1 MIDLFKNWISILLC
15 LGIFI
20 TIIKLVIP
28 KNNLRK
34 YIYSLIGI
42 VTIIALI
49 SPVIDIFKNGEMQ
62 DSLKSVL
69 SNIDNIENLDTD
81 VNTNKYSNIKD
92 EAVRN
97 SFIQSI
103 KVDVKSKIEAKNI
116 DVKNVNVF
124 VSDNYDIEKIEINIE
139 KIDTSKA
146 DISSV
151 TKIVQ
156 YINEEYD
163 IGYSKIEVIEEGD

>member
-1 MIDLFKNWISILLC
+1 MIDLFRNWISVLLC
-15 LGIFI
+15 LGIFV
-20 TIIKLVIP
+20 TIIRLVIP

-42 VTIIALI
+42 ITIIALV
-49 SPVIDIFKNGEMQ
+49 SPLIDIFKNNDMQ
-62 DSLKSVL
+62 DSIKSVL
-69 SNIDNIENLDTD
+69 SNLDEQENVNVDTE
-81 VNTNKYSNIKD
+81 KYSNVKE
-92 EAVRN
+92 EAVKK

-103 KVDVKSKIEAKNI
+103 KNDVKSKLEEKSIVVKSV
-116 DVKNVNVF
+116 DVF
-124 VSDNYDIEKIEINIE
+124 ISDNYDIEKIEINIE

-146 DISSV
+146 SISSV
-151 TKIVQ
+151 TQIVK

>member
-1 MIDLFKNWISILLC
+1 MIDLFRNWISVLLC
-15 LGIFI
+15 LGIFVA
-20 TIIKLVIP
+20 IIRLVIP

-42 VTIIALI
+42 ITIIALV
-49 SPVIDIFKNGEMQ
+49 SPLIDIFKNNDMQ
-62 DSLKSVL
+62 DSIKSVL
-69 SNIDNIENLDTD
+69 SNLDEQENVNVDTE
-81 VNTNKYSNIKD
+81 KYSNVKE
-92 EAVRN
+92 EAVKK

-103 KVDVKSKIEAKNI
+103 KNDVKSKLEGKSIVVKSV
-116 DVKNVNVF
+116 DVF
-124 VSDNYDIEKIEINIE
+124 ISDNYDIEKIEINIE

-146 DISSV
+146 SISSV
-151 TKIVQ
+151 TQIVK

>member
-1 MIDLFKNWISILLC
+1 MIDLFRNWISVLLC
-15 LGIFI
+15 LGIFV
-20 TIIKLVIP
+20 TIIRLVIP

-42 VTIIALI
+42 ITIIALV
-49 SPVIDIFKNGEMQ
+49 SPLIDIFKNNDMQ
-62 DSLKSVL
+62 ESIKSVL
-69 SNIDNIENLDTD
+69 SNLDEQENVNVDTE
-81 VNTNKYSNIKD
+81 KYSNVKE
-92 EAVRN
+92 EAVKK

-103 KVDVKSKIEAKNI
+103 KNDVKSKLEGKSIVVKSV
-116 DVKNVNVF
+116 DVF
-124 VSDNYDIEKIEINIE
+124 ISDNYDIEKIEINIE

-146 DISSV
+146 SISSV
-151 TKIVQ
+151 TQIVK

>member
-1 MIDLFKNWISILLC
+1 MIDLFRNWISVLLC
-15 LGIFI
+15 LRIFV
-20 TIIKLVIP
+20 TIIRFVIQ

-42 VTIIALI
+42 ITIIALV
-49 SPVIDIFKNGEMQ
+49 SPLIDIFKNNDMQ
-62 DSLKSVL
+62 DSIKSVL
-69 SNIDNIENLDTD
+69 SNLDEQENVNVDTE
-81 VNTNKYSNIKD
+81 KYSNVKE
-92 EAVRN
+92 EAVKK

-103 KVDVKSKIEAKNI
+103 KNDVKSKLEGKSIVVKSV
-116 DVKNVNVF
+116 DVF
-124 VSDNYDIEKIEINIE
+124 ISDNYDIEKIEINIE

-146 DISSV
+146 SISSV
-151 TKIVQ
+151 TQIVK

>member
-1 MIDLFKNWISILLC
+1 MIDLFRNWISVLLC
-15 LGIFI
+15 LGIFV
-20 TIIKLVIP
+20 TIIRLVIP

-42 VTIIALI
+42 ITIISLV
-49 SPVIDIFKNGEMQ
+49 SPLIDIFKNNDMQ
-62 DSLKSVL
+62 DSIKSVL
-69 SNIDNIENLDTD
+69 SNLDEQENVNVDTE
-81 VNTNKYSNIKD
+81 KYSNVKE
-92 EAVRN
+92 EALKK

-103 KVDVKSKIEAKNI
+103 KNDVKSKLEDKSIGVKSV
-116 DVKNVNVF
+116 DVF
-124 VSDNYDIEKIEINIE
+124 ISDNYDIEKIEINIE

-146 DISSV
+146 SISSV
-151 TKIVQ
+151 TQIVK

>member
-1 MIDLFKNWISILLC
+1 MIDLFKNWISVLLC
-15 LGIFI
+15 LGIFV
-20 TIIKLVIP
+20 TIIRLVIP

-42 VTIIALI
+42 ITIISLV
-49 SPVIDIFKNGEMQ
+49 SPLIDIFKNNDMQ
-62 DSLKSVL
+62 DSIKSVI
-69 SNIDNIENLDTD
+69 SNLDEQENINVDTE
-81 VNTNKYSNIKD
+81 KYSNVKE
-92 EAVRN
+92 EAVKK

-103 KVDVKSKIEAKNI
+103 KNDVKSKLEDKSIGVKSV
-116 DVKNVNVF
+116 DVF
-124 VSDNYDIEKIEINIE
+124 ISDNYDIEKIEINIE

-146 DISSV
+146 SISSV
-151 TKIVQ
+151 TQIVK

>member
-1 MIDLFKNWISILLC
+1 MIDLFKNWISVLLC
-15 LGIFI
+15 LGIFV
-20 TIIKLVIP
+20 TIIRLVIP

-42 VTIIALI
+42 ITIISLV
-49 SPVIDIFKNGEMQ
+49 SPLIDIFKNNDMQ
-62 DSLKSVL
+62 DSIKSVL
-69 SNIDNIENLDTD
+69 SNLDEQENINVDTE
-81 VNTNKYSNIKD
+81 KYSNVKE
-92 EAVRN
+92 EAVKK

-103 KVDVKSKIEAKNI
+103 KNDVKSKLEDKSIGVKSV
-116 DVKNVNVF
+116 DVF
-124 VSDNYDIEKIEINIE
+124 ISDNYDIEKIEINIE

-146 DISSV
+146 SISSV
-151 TKIVQ
+151 TQIVK

>member
-1 MIDLFKNWISILLC
+1 MIDLFRNWISVLLC
-15 LGIFI
+15 LGIFVTI
-20 TIIKLVIP
+20 TRLVIP

-42 VTIIALI
+42 ITIIALV
-49 SPVIDIFKNGEMQ
+49 SPLIDIFKNNDMQ
-62 DSLKSVL
+62 DSIKSVL
-69 SNIDNIENLDTD
+69 SNLDEQENVNVDTE
-81 VNTNKYSNIKD
+81 KYSNVKE
-92 EAVRN
+92 EAVKK

-103 KVDVKSKIEAKNI
+103 KNDVKSKLEGKSIVVKSV
-116 DVKNVNVF
+116 DVF
-124 VSDNYDIEKIEINIE
+124 ISDNYDIEKIEINIE

-146 DISSV
+146 SISSV
-151 TKIVQ
+151 TQIVK

>member
-1 MIDLFKNWISILLC
+1 MIDLFRNWISVLLC
-15 LGIFI
+15 LGIFV
-20 TIIKLVIP
+20 TIIRLVIP

-42 VTIIALI
+42 ITIIALV
-49 SPVIDIFKNGEMQ
+49 SPLIDIFENNDMQ
-62 DSLKSVL
+62 DSIKSVL
-69 SNIDNIENLDTD
+69 SNLDEQENVNVDTE
-81 VNTNKYSNIKD
+81 KYSNVKE
-92 EAVRN
+92 EAVKK

-103 KVDVKSKIEAKNI
+103 KNDVKSKLEGKSIVVKSV
-116 DVKNVNVF
+116 DVF
-124 VSDNYDIEKIEINIE
+124 ISDNYDIEKIEINIE

-146 DISSV
+146 SISSV
-151 TKIVQ
+151 TQIVK

>member
-1 MIDLFKNWISILLC
+1 MIDLFRNWISVLLC
-15 LGIFI
+15 LGIFL
-20 TIIKLVIP
+20 TIIRLVIP

-42 VTIIALI
+42 ITIIALV
-49 SPVIDIFKNGEMQ
+49 SPLIDIFKNNDMQ
-62 DSLKSVL
+62 DSIKSVL
-69 SNIDNIENLDTD
+69 SNLDEQENVNVDTE
-81 VNTNKYSNIKD
+81 KYSNVKE
-92 EAVRN
+92 EAVKK

-103 KVDVKSKIEAKNI
+103 KNDVKSKLEGKSIVVKSV
-116 DVKNVNVF
+116 DVF
-124 VSDNYDIEKIEINIE
+124 ISDNYDIEKIEINIE

-146 DISSV
+146 SISSV
-151 TKIVQ
+151 TQIVK

>member
-1 MIDLFKNWISILLC
+1 MIDLFRNWISVLLC
-15 LGIFI
+15 LGIFV

-42 VTIIALI
+42 ITIIALV
-49 SPVIDIFKNGEMQ
+49 SPLIDIFKNNDMQ
-62 DSLKSVL
+62 DSIKSVL
-69 SNIDNIENLDTD
+69 SNLDEQENVNVDTE
-81 VNTNKYSNIKD
+81 KYSNVKE
-92 EAVRN
+92 EAVKK

-103 KVDVKSKIEAKNI
+103 KNDVKSKLEGKSIVVKSV
-116 DVKNVNVF
+116 DVF
-124 VSDNYDIEKIEINIE
+124 ISDNYDIEKIEINIE

-146 DISSV
+146 SISSV
-151 TKIVQ
+151 TQIVK

>member
-1 MIDLFKNWISILLC
+1 MIDLFRNWISVLLC
-15 LGIFI
+15 LGIFV
-20 TIIKLVIP
+20 TIIRLVIP

-42 VTIIALI
+42 ITIIALV
-49 SPVIDIFKNGEMQ
+49 SPLIDIFKNNDMQ
-62 DSLKSVL
+62 DSIKSVL
-69 SNIDNIENLDTD
+69 SNLDEQENVNVDTE
-81 VNTNKYSNIKD
+81 KYSNVKE
-92 EAVRN
+92 EALKK

-103 KVDVKSKIEAKNI
+103 KNDVKSKLEGKSIVVKSV
-116 DVKNVNVF
+116 DVF
-124 VSDNYDIEKIEINIE
+124 ISDNYDIEKIEINIE

-146 DISSV
+146 SISSV
-151 TKIVQ
+151 TQIVK

>member
-1 MIDLFKNWISILLC
+1 MIDFFRNWISVLLC
-15 LGIFI
+15 LGIFV
-20 TIIKLVIP
+20 TIIRLVIP

-42 VTIIALI
+42 ITIIALV
-49 SPVIDIFKNGEMQ
+49 SPLIDIFKNNDMQ
-62 DSLKSVL
+62 DSIKSVL
-69 SNIDNIENLDTD
+69 SNLDEQENVNVDTE
-81 VNTNKYSNIKD
+81 KYSNVKE
-92 EAVRN
+92 EAVKK

-103 KVDVKSKIEAKNI
+103 KNDVKSKLEGKSIVVKSV
-116 DVKNVNVF
+116 DVF
-124 VSDNYDIEKIEINIE
+124 ISDNYDIEKIEINIE

-146 DISSV
+146 SISSV
-151 TKIVQ
+151 TQIVK

>member
-1 MIDLFKNWISILLC
+1 MIDLFRKWISVLLC
-15 LGIFI
+15 LGIFV
-20 TIIKLVIP
+20 TIIRLVIP

-42 VTIIALI
+42 ITIIALV
-49 SPVIDIFKNGEMQ
+49 SPLIDIFKNNDMQ
-62 DSLKSVL
+62 DSIKSVL
-69 SNIDNIENLDTD
+69 SNLDEQENVNIDTE
-81 VNTNKYSNIKD
+81 KYSNVKE
-92 EAVRN
+92 EAVKK

-103 KVDVKSKIEAKNI
+103 KNDVKSKLEGKSIVVKSV
-116 DVKNVNVF
+116 DVF
-124 VSDNYDIEKIEINIE
+124 ISDNYDIEKIEINIE

-146 DISSV
+146 SISSV
-151 TKIVQ
+151 TQIVK

>member
-1 MIDLFKNWISILLC
+1 M
-15 LGIFI
+15 
-20 TIIKLVIP
+20 TIIRLVIP

-42 VTIIALI
+42 ITIIALV
-49 SPVIDIFKNGEMQ
+49 SPLIDIFKNNDMQ
-62 DSLKSVL
+62 DSIKSVL
-69 SNIDNIENLDTD
+69 SNLDEQENVNVDTE
-81 VNTNKYSNIKD
+81 KYSNVKE
-92 EAVRN
+92 EAVKK

-103 KVDVKSKIEAKNI
+103 KNDVKSKLEGKSIVVKSV
-116 DVKNVNVF
+116 DVF
-124 VSDNYDIEKIEINIE
+124 ISDNYDIEKIEINIE

-146 DISSV
+146 SISSV
-151 TKIVQ
+151 TQIVK

>member
-1 MIDLFKNWISILLC
+1 MIDLFRNWISVLLC
-15 LGIFI
+15 LGIFV
-20 TIIKLVIP
+20 TIIRLVIP

-42 VTIIALI
+42 ITIIALV
-49 SPVIDIFKNGEMQ
+49 SPLIDIFKNNDMQ
-62 DSLKSVL
+62 DSIKSVL
-69 SNIDNIENLDTD
+69 SNLDEQENVNIDTE
-81 VNTNKYSNIKD
+81 KYSNVKE
-92 EAVRN
+92 EAVKK

-103 KVDVKSKIEAKNI
+103 KNDVKSKLEGKSIVVKSV
-116 DVKNVNVF
+116 DVF
-124 VSDNYDIEKIEINIE
+124 ISDNYDIEKIEINIE

-146 DISSV
+146 SISSV
-151 TKIVQ
+151 TQIVK

>member
-1 MIDLFKNWISILLC
+1 MIDLFRNWISVLLC
-15 LGIFI
+15 LGIFV
-20 TIIKLVIP
+20 TIIRLVIP

-42 VTIIALI
+42 ITIIALV
-49 SPVIDIFKNGEMQ
+49 SPLIDIFKNNDMQ
-62 DSLKSVL
+62 DSIKSVL
-69 SNIDNIENLDTD
+69 SNLDEQENVNVDTE
-81 VNTNKYSNIKD
+81 KYSNVKE
-92 EAVRN
+92 EAVKK

-103 KVDVKSKIEAKNI
+103 KNDVKSKLEGKSIVVKSV
-116 DVKNVNVF
+116 DVF
-124 VSDNYDIEKIEINIE
+124 MSDNYDIEKIEINIE

-146 DISSV
+146 SISSV
-151 TKIVQ
+151 TQIVK

>member
-1 MIDLFKNWISILLC
+1 MIVLFKNWISVLLC
-15 LGIFI
+15 LGIFV
-20 TIIKLVIP
+20 TIIRLVIP

-42 VTIIALI
+42 ITIIALV
-49 SPVIDIFKNGEMQ
+49 SPLIDIFKNNDMQ
-62 DSLKSVL
+62 DSIKSVL
-69 SNIDNIENLDTD
+69 SNLDEQENVNVDTE
-81 VNTNKYSNIKD
+81 KYSNVKE
-92 EAVRN
+92 EAVKK

-103 KVDVKSKIEAKNI
+103 KNDVKSKLEGKSIVVKSV
-116 DVKNVNVF
+116 DVF
-124 VSDNYDIEKIEINIE
+124 ISDNYDIEKIEINIE

-146 DISSV
+146 SISSV
-151 TKIVQ
+151 TQIVK

>member
-1 MIDLFKNWISILLC
+1 MLLC
-15 LGIFI
+15 LGIFV
-20 TIIKLVIP
+20 TIIRLVIP

-42 VTIIALI
+42 ITIIALV
-49 SPVIDIFKNGEMQ
+49 SPLIDIFKNNDMQ
-62 DSLKSVL
+62 DSIKSVL
-69 SNIDNIENLDTD
+69 SNLDEQENVNVDTE
-81 VNTNKYSNIKD
+81 KYSNVKE
-92 EAVRN
+92 EAVKK

-103 KVDVKSKIEAKNI
+103 KNDVKSKLEGKSIVVKSV
-116 DVKNVNVF
+116 DVF
-124 VSDNYDIEKIEINIE
+124 ISDNYDIEKIEINIE

-146 DISSV
+146 SISSV
-151 TKIVQ
+151 TQIVK

>member
-1 MIDLFKNWISILLC
+1 MIDLFRNWISVLLC
-15 LGIFI
+15 LGIFV
-20 TIIKLVIP
+20 TIIRLVIP

-42 VTIIALI
+42 ITIISLV
-49 SPVIDIFKNGEMQ
+49 SPLIDIFKNNDMQ
-62 DSLKSVL
+62 DSIKSVL
-69 SNIDNIENLDTD
+69 SNLDEQENVNVDTE
-81 VNTNKYSNIKD
+81 KYSNVKE
-92 EAVRN
+92 EAVKK

-103 KVDVKSKIEAKNI
+103 KNDVKSKLEGKSIVVKSV
-116 DVKNVNVF
+116 DVF
-124 VSDNYDIEKIEINIE
+124 ISDNYDIEKIEINIE

-146 DISSV
+146 SISSV
-151 TKIVQ
+151 TQIVK

>member
-1 MIDLFKNWISILLC
+1 MIDLFKNWISVLLC
-15 LGIFI
+15 LGIFV
-20 TIIKLVIP
+20 TIIRLVIP

-42 VTIIALI
+42 ITIIALV
-49 SPVIDIFKNGEMQ
+49 SPLIDIFKNNDMQ
-62 DSLKSVL
+62 DSIKSVL
-69 SNIDNIENLDTD
+69 SNLDEQENVNVDTE
-81 VNTNKYSNIKD
+81 KYSNVKE
-92 EAVRN
+92 EAVKK

-103 KVDVKSKIEAKNI
+103 KNDVKSKLEGKSIVVKSV
-116 DVKNVNVF
+116 DVF
-124 VSDNYDIEKIEINIE
+124 ISDNYDIEKIEINIE

-146 DISSV
+146 SISSV
-151 TKIVQ
+151 TQIVK

>member
-1 MIDLFKNWISILLC
+1 MIDLFRNWISVLLC
-15 LGIFI
+15 LGIFV
-20 TIIKLVIP
+20 TIIRLVIP

-42 VTIIALI
+42 ITIIALV
-49 SPVIDIFKNGEMQ
+49 SPLIDIFKNNDMQ
-62 DSLKSVL
+62 DSIKSVL
-69 SNIDNIENLDTD
+69 SNLDEQENVNVDTE
-81 VNTNKYSNIKD
+81 KYSNVKE
-92 EAVRN
+92 EAVKK

-103 KVDVKSKIEAKNI
+103 KNDVKSKLEEKSIGVKSV
-116 DVKNVNVF
+116 DVF
-124 VSDNYDIEKIEINIE
+124 ISDNYDIEKIEINIE

-146 DISSV
+146 SISSV
-151 TKIVQ
+151 TQIVK

>member
-1 MIDLFKNWISILLC
+1 MIDLFRNWISVLLC
-15 LGIFI
+15 LGIFV
-20 TIIKLVIP
+20 TIIRLVIP

-42 VTIIALI
+42 ITIIALV
-49 SPVIDIFKNGEMQ
+49 SPLIDIFKNNDMQ
-62 DSLKSVL
+62 DSIKSVL
-69 SNIDNIENLDTD
+69 SNLDEQENVNVDTE
-81 VNTNKYSNIKD
+81 KYSNVKE
-92 EAVRN
+92 EAVKK

-103 KVDVKSKIEAKNI
+103 KNDVKSKLEEKSIG
-116 DVKNVNVF
+116 VKSVYVF
-124 VSDNYDIEKIEINIE
+124 ISDNYDIEKIEINIE

-146 DISSV
+146 SISSV
-151 TKIVQ
+151 TQIVK

>member
-1 MIDLFKNWISILLC
+1 MIDLFKNWISVLLC
-15 LGIFI
+15 LGIFV
-20 TIIKLVIP
+20 TIIRLVIP

-42 VTIIALI
+42 ITIIALV
-49 SPVIDIFKNGEMQ
+49 SPLIDIFKNNDMQ
-62 DSLKSVL
+62 DSIKSVL
-69 SNIDNIENLDTD
+69 SNLDEEENVNVDTE
-81 VNTNKYSNIKD
+81 KYSNVKE
-92 EAVRN
+92 EAVKK

-103 KVDVKSKIEAKNI
+103 KNDVKSKLEEKSIGVKSV
-116 DVKNVNVF
+116 DVF
-124 VSDNYDIEKIEINIE
+124 ISDNYDIEKIEINIE

-146 DISSV
+146 SISSV
-151 TKIVQ
+151 TQIVK

>member
-1 MIDLFKNWISILLC
+1 MIDLFRNWISVLLC
-15 LGIFI
+15 LGIFV
-20 TIIKLVIP
+20 TIIRLVIP

-42 VTIIALI
+42 ITIIALV
-49 SPVIDIFKNGEMQ
+49 SPLIDIFKNNDMQ
-62 DSLKSVL
+62 DSIKSVL
-69 SNIDNIENLDTD
+69 SNLDEQENVNVDTE
-81 VNTNKYSNIKD
+81 KYSNVKE
-92 EAVRN
+92 EALKK

-103 KVDVKSKIEAKNI
+103 KNDVKSKLEDKSIGVKSV
-116 DVKNVNVF
+116 DVF
-124 VSDNYDIEKIEINIE
+124 ISDNYDIEKIEINIE

-146 DISSV
+146 SISSV
-151 TKIVQ
+151 TQIVK

>member
-1 MIDLFKNWISILLC
+1 MIDLFRNWISVLLC
-15 LGIFI
+15 LGIFV
-20 TIIKLVIP
+20 TIIRLVIP

-42 VTIIALI
+42 ITIIALV
-49 SPVIDIFKNGEMQ
+49 SPLIDIFKNNDMQ
-62 DSLKSVL
+62 DSIKSVL
-69 SNIDNIENLDTD
+69 SNLDEQENVNVDTE
-81 VNTNKYSNIKD
+81 KYSNVKE
-92 EAVRN
+92 EAVKK

-103 KVDVKSKIEAKNI
+103 KNDVKSKLEGKSIVVKSV
-116 DVKNVNVF
+116 DVF
-124 VSDNYDIEKIEINIE
+124 ISDNYDIEKIEINIE

-146 DISSV
+146 SISSV
-151 TKIVQ
+151 TQIVK

>member
-1 MIDLFKNWISILLC
+1 MIDLFRNWISVLLC
-15 LGIFI
+15 LGIFV
-20 TIIKLVIP
+20 TIIRLVIP

-42 VTIIALI
+42 ITIIALV
-49 SPVIDIFKNGEMQ
+49 SPLMDIFKNNDMQ
-62 DSLKSVL
+62 DSIKSVL
-69 SNIDNIENLDTD
+69 SNLDEQENVNVDTE
-81 VNTNKYSNIKD
+81 KYSNVKE
-92 EAVRN
+92 EAVKK

-103 KVDVKSKIEAKNI
+103 KNDVKSKLEGKSIVVKSV
-116 DVKNVNVF
+116 DVF
-124 VSDNYDIEKIEINIE
+124 ISDNYDIEKIEINIE

-146 DISSV
+146 SISSV
-151 TKIVQ
+151 TQIVK

>member
-1 MIDLFKNWISILLC
+1 MIDLFRNWISVLLC
-15 LGIFI
+15 LGIFV
-20 TIIKLVIP
+20 TIIRLVIP

-42 VTIIALI
+42 ITMIALV
-49 SPVIDIFKNGEMQ
+49 SPLIDIFKNNDMQ
-62 DSLKSVL
+62 DSIKSVL
-69 SNIDNIENLDTD
+69 SNLDEQENVNVDTE
-81 VNTNKYSNIKD
+81 KYSNVKE
-92 EAVRN
+92 EAVKK

-103 KVDVKSKIEAKNI
+103 KNDVKSKLEGKSIVVKSV
-116 DVKNVNVF
+116 DVF
-124 VSDNYDIEKIEINIE
+124 ISDNYDIEKIEINIE

-146 DISSV
+146 SISSV
-151 TKIVQ
+151 TQIVK

>member
-1 MIDLFKNWISILLC
+1 MIDLFRNWISVLLC
-15 LGIFI
+15 LGIFV
-20 TIIKLVIP
+20 TIIRLVIP

-42 VTIIALI
+42 ITIIALV
-49 SPVIDIFKNGEMQ
+49 SPLIDIFKNNDMQ
-62 DSLKSVL
+62 DSIKSVL
-69 SNIDNIENLDTD
+69 SNLDEQENVNVDTE
-81 VNTNKYSNIKD
+81 KYINVKE
-92 EAVRN
+92 EAVKK

-103 KVDVKSKIEAKNI
+103 KNDVKSKLEGKSIVVKSV
-116 DVKNVNVF
+116 DVF
-124 VSDNYDIEKIEINIE
+124 ISDNYDIEKIEINIE

-146 DISSV
+146 SISSV
-151 TKIVQ
+151 TQIVK

>member
-1 MIDLFKNWISILLC
+1 MIVLFKNWISVLLC
-15 LGIFI
+15 LGIFV
-20 TIIKLVIP
+20 TIIRLVIP

-42 VTIIALI
+42 ITIISLV
-49 SPVIDIFKNGEMQ
+49 SPLIDIFKNNDMQ
-62 DSLKSVL
+62 DSIKSVL
-69 SNIDNIENLDTD
+69 SNLDEQENVNVDTE
-81 VNTNKYSNIKD
+81 KYSNVKE
-92 EAVRN
+92 EALKK

-103 KVDVKSKIEAKNI
+103 KNDVKSKLEDKSIGVKSV
-116 DVKNVNVF
+116 DVF
-124 VSDNYDIEKIEINIE
+124 ISDNYDIEKIEINIE

-146 DISSV
+146 SISSV
-151 TKIVQ
+151 TQIVK